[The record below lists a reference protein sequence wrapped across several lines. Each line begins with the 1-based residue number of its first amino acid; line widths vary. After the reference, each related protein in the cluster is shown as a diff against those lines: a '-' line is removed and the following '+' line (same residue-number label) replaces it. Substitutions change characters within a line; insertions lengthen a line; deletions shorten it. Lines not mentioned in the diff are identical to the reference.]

1 MAITWNPPLEGVT
14 KGCNKVCFLPQGVA
28 PEMGLSTP
36 ESGGICVFRHVHPQ
50 GDEAEPQVGALAGRR
65 TTHRGLD
72 VAGVSLIYSGK
83 FRTLEYVHAHALQ
96 L

>member
-1 MAITWNPPLEGVT
+1 MRTSP
-14 KGCNKVCFLPQGVA
+14 
-28 PEMGLSTP
+28 P
-36 ESGGICVFRHVHPQ
+36 ESGGICVFRHVRP
-50 GDEAEPQVGALAGRR
+50 DSDAAEPQVGAPAGRR